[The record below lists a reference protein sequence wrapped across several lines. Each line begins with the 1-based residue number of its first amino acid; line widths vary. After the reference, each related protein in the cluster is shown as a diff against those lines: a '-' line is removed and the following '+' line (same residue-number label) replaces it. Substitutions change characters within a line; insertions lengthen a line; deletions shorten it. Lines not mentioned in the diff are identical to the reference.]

1 MHPALDAERPDI
13 ARALERLLAMRAR
26 EFARA
31 GRAGAAAA
39 RRLAAFAARG
49 KMVRGGLAVLG
60 WRMYGGD
67 TAGSAAASRPVVTR
81 AVVLRAAAAL
91 ELLHSALLVHDDIMD
106 GDRLRR
112 GEPTLH
118 ARYEEE
124 ARRAR
129 AADPA
134 RVGMALGLGAGDL
147 AIFAALAEIASLEV
161 DPETGVALAAR
172 VARELALVAA
182 GQLADVALGAD
193 RRRPSRAAVLAVY
206 TYKTARYTFS
216 LPLAC
221 GASLAGAAPAQV
233 ARLERF
239 GELLGTVFQVLDD
252 DLGMFGT
259 EAETGKPVGADIREG
274 KKTLLARE
282 ILRRAGPADRRRLEP
297 LFGKPGLTRRD
308 VETVREAAERLGA
321 RQVVLDAAAR
331 MAKEAERSVAA
342 LRISTGHRQVLR
354 ELCAASIRRRV

>member
-1 MHPALDAERPDI
+1 MHPALDAERPAI
-13 ARALERLLAMRAR
+13 ARELARLLAAR
-26 EFARA
+26 GREYARA

-49 KMVRGGLAVLG
+49 KMVRGGLVALA
-60 WRMYGGD
+60 WRMY
-67 TAGSAAASRPVVTR
+67 AGAAGRRDGKPAAAPP
-81 AVVLRAAAAL
+81 AVLRAAAAL

-112 GEPTLH
+112 GEPTVH

-129 AADPA
+129 AVDPA
-134 RVGMALGLGAGDL
+134 RVGTALGIAAGDL
-147 AIFAALAEIASLEV
+147 AIFAALAEFAALETEPALRAEIARRA
-161 DPETGVALAAR
+161 G
-172 VARELALVAA
+172 RELALVAA
-182 GQLADVALGAD
+182 GQLADVDLGAD
-193 RRRPSRAAVLAVY
+193 RRWPPRAAVLAVY

-221 GASLAGAAPAQV
+221 GALLAGASPGQV

-259 EAETGKPVGADIREG
+259 EAETGKPVGADVREG
-274 KKTLLARE
+274 KKTLLAQE
-282 ILRRAGPADRRRLEP
+282 LLRRARPAERRRLGR
-297 LFGKPGLTRRD
+297 LFGNADLSAAD
-308 VETVREAAERLGA
+308 VAAVREAAERLGA
-321 RQVVLDAAAR
+321 RQAVLDAAAR
-331 MAKEAERSVAA
+331 MAKQAQRAAAGLRVAA
-342 LRISTGHRQVLR
+342 PHRRVLQ
-354 ELCAASIRRRV
+354 ELCAASVNRRA

>member
-13 ARALERLLAMRAR
+13 ARALERLLAELAGAS
-26 EFARA
+26 ARA
-31 GRAGAAAA
+31 GRSGAAAA

-49 KMVRGGLAVLG
+49 KMVRGGLVVLG
-60 WRMYGGD
+60 WRMHGGGE
-67 TAGSAAASRPVVTR
+67 AQRAAAPR

-112 GEPTLH
+112 GEPTVH
-118 ARYEEE
+118 ARYEDE
-124 ARRAR
+124 ARKAH

-134 RVGMALGLGAGDL
+134 RVGMALGVAAGDL
-147 AIFAALAEIASLEV
+147 AIFAALAEVASLEV
-161 DPETGVALAAR
+161 EPGLRAALSRR
-172 VARELALVAA
+172 VGRELTLVAA
-182 GQLADVALGAD
+182 GQLEDVALGAD
-193 RRRPSRAAVLAVY
+193 RRWPSRAAVLAVY

-221 GASLAGAAPAQV
+221 GALLAGAAPASV
-233 ARLERF
+233 VRLEHF

-259 EAETGKPVGADIREG
+259 EAQTGKPVGADIREG

-282 ILRRAGPADRRRLEP
+282 ILRRAGPAERRRLET
-297 LFGKPGLTRRD
+297 LFGKPGLAQRD
-308 VETVREAAERLGA
+308 VQTVREAAERLGA
-321 RQVVLDAAAR
+321 RQAVLDAASR
-331 MAKEAERSVAA
+331 MAKEAERVVAG
-342 LRISTGHRQVLR
+342 LRVSAQHRQVLR
-354 ELCAASIRRRV
+354 ELCAASLQRRA